1 MDSRPQSWGVGSAS
15 RWRWGAPVTAAL
27 FMHGVQRVSDATI
40 RDNAGRY
47 ESKIQRRTWRVVR
60 AVDGVVLYGCP
71 SREQAESKAVF
82 LNEQHPASVR
92 VERGG
97 L

>member
-1 MDSRPQSWGVGSAS
+1 M
-15 RWRWGAPVTAAL
+15 TAAL

>member
-1 MDSRPQSWGVGSAS
+1 M
-15 RWRWGAPVTAAL
+15 TAAL
-27 FMHGVQRVSDATI
+27 FMHGVSSVKLAELQMR
-40 RDNAGRY
+40 RNRY
-47 ESKIQRRTWRVVR
+47 ESKVQRRTWRVVR
-60 AVDGVVLYGCP
+60 AADGVVLYGCP
-71 SREQAESKAVF
+71 SREQAESKAAF

>member
-1 MDSRPQSWGVGSAS
+1 
-15 RWRWGAPVTAAL
+15 VTAAL
-27 FMHGVQRVSDATI
+27 FMHGVASQSEATI

-47 ESKIQRRTWRVVR
+47 ESKVQRRTWRVVR
-60 AVDGVVLYGCP
+60 ASDGVVLYGCP
-71 SREQAESKAVF
+71 SRDAAEAKADF

-97 L
+97 M